1 MNELAADV
9 NAMLLALVKYNLGL
23 ALGAIL
29 IALPIA
35 CLVAMGRL
43 SPVRIVHAVTTVY
56 VNVLRSI
63 PLLMVMFWFYA
74 VGPMISGRPVSPYF
88 AALTSI
94 AAFEVAYFAEII
106 RSGLQSV
113 SVGQRNAGLASALS
127 KRQVL
132 WLIILPQAL
141 RRMMPAL
148 LSQALITFQESTVA
162 SVISVPEILDTTTVI
177 NSRGANTIF
186 LYSALAATFLVLC
199 YSLSVT
205 IRYVD
210 GRSRRRIIG
219 WAPVS

>member
-1 MNELAADV
+1 MSELG
-9 NAMLLALVKYNLGL
+9 AMLLALVQYNLGL
-23 ALGAIL
+23 ALAAIA

-35 CLVAMGRL
+35 CVVAMGRL
-43 SPVRIVHAVTTVY
+43 SPLWIVHAGTTVY
-56 VNVLRSI
+56 VNMLRSS

-74 VGPMISGRPVSPYF
+74 VVPFITGRPVSPYF
-88 AALTSI
+88 AALTAI
-94 AAFEVAYFAEII
+94 AAIEVAYFAEII

-127 KRQVL
+127 KSQVL
-132 WLIILPQAL
+132 WLIILPQAI

-177 NSRGANTIF
+177 NSRDPDTIF
-186 LYSALAATFLVLC
+186 LYSALALIFLVLC
-199 YSLSVT
+199 YSLSVA

-210 GRSRRRIIG
+210 GRSRMRLIG
-219 WAPVS
+219 LSPVS